1 MENVRLSRLRSL
13 TIPGSDVLT
22 RNTNKIKSWLPIV
35 PIVLTTSAILKLP
48 IFPWMISLL
57 GDFIFAATYMFY
69 STIIWNYYESLHMSK
84 KTVLTYLIQDLMMIF
99 ISFRSILTIKLWLL
113 SAGTFDNVLINN
125 EYPNLISS
133 LLSSAWLPAFGL
145 QLVSIGFSFQA
156 FAKLNPAA
164 YLSFNHE
171 RARNTAIRLLVFIFI
186 AELIIVSTV
195 YGTLCSKADIALLQ
209 ALTGL
214 KLNLKSTPVLSAWN
228 ICVAALPFLVIWFT
242 KRKQGS
248 IASKIQINQPRIFL
262 PPQVAISII
271 SGRITDEPR
280 SDDNPAFEM
289 SLTECLATI
298 RPLTLNTVES
308 TMATETRS
316 SIWTISRFPVRNTVA
331 PKEFVTPLGKTH
343 MPFIPDHKVFLAGFL
358 VFITAFFII
367 VFLSST
373 DRWWVSFYIKDIL
386 LLMLLF
392 YWVHT
397 SEEISGYARRKLFQY
412 LESCQS
418 F

>member
-1 MENVRLSRLRSL
+1 
-13 TIPGSDVLT
+13 
-22 RNTNKIKSWLPIV
+22 
-35 PIVLTTSAILKLP
+35 
-48 IFPWMISLL
+48 
-57 GDFIFAATYMFY
+57 
-69 STIIWNYYESLHMSK
+69 MSK

-113 SAGTFDNVLINN
+113 SAGAFDNILISN

-156 FAKLNPAA
+156 FAKLNPAV

-171 RARNTAIRLLVFIFI
+171 RARNNALGVLVIIFI
-186 AELIIVSTV
+186 VELFIVSTV

-242 KRKQGS
+242 KRKQGN
-248 IASKIQINQPRIFL
+248 IASTIQINQPRIFL
-262 PPQVAISII
+262 QPQVAISII
-271 SGRITDEPR
+271 SGRITDEPC

-289 SLTECLATI
+289 SVTECLATI
-298 RPLTLNTVES
+298 RPLTLNNAES
-308 TMATETRS
+308 VRATETRS
-316 SIWTISRFPVRNTVA
+316 SIWTISFSRYPSRNTVA
-331 PKEFVTPLGKTH
+331 PEEFVTPLGKTH

-367 VFLSST
+367 VFVSAN
-373 DRWWVSFYIKDIL
+373 DHWWVSFYIKDIL
-386 LLMLLF
+386 IYMLLF

-397 SEEISGYARRKLFQY
+397 SEEISNYARRKLFQY
-412 LESCQS
+412 LESGQT